1 MGSFISIEKEEETT
15 SCDVSKRGR
24 FPQTFLEKSGTYPTP
39 HWGPGTG
46 KYYRMTYYKTTQQN
60 IKCVRLIWKY

>member
-46 KYYRMTYYKTTQQN
+46 KY
-60 IKCVRLIWKY
+60 IE